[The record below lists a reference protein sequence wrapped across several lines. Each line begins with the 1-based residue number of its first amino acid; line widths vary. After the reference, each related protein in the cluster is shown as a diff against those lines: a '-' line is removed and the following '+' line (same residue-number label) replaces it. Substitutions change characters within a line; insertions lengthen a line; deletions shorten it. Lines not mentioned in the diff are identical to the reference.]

1 MTKGKDLKMALRRD
15 AGYRKAP
22 APNENVR
29 GPEYAMSF
37 ACFTCKTA
45 HKRHFENSPSE
56 YPRFI
61 KCPIC
66 KECAINVGRNFK
78 APKKSDT
85 SQWKKVKYL
94 VENGF
99 VFQHIYEEQE
109 NGSLN
114 KVEYPK
120 TLNDAKEFVLK
131 YKSQA
136 INNALITNRST

>member
-1 MTKGKDLKMALRRD
+1 M
-15 AGYRKAP
+15 
-22 APNENVR
+22 
-29 GPEYAMSF
+29 
-37 ACFTCKTA
+37 
-45 HKRHFENSPSE
+45 
-56 YPRFI
+56 
-61 KCPIC
+61 
-66 KECAINVGRNFK
+66 
-78 APKKSDT
+78 
-85 SQWKKVKYL
+85 
-94 VENGF
+94 ENGF

>member
-1 MTKGKDLKMALRRD
+1 MTKDKDLKMALRRD

-22 APNENVR
+22 APIEKVR

-45 HKRHFENSPSE
+45 HKRHYKKVPSE
-56 YPRFI
+56 YPKFI
-61 KCPIC
+61 ECPIC
-66 KECAINVGRNFK
+66 KEHAINVGRNFK
-78 APKKSDT
+78 IPKKSDT
-85 SQWKKVKYL
+85 NQWKKVKYL

-109 NGSLN
+109 DGSLN

-120 TLNDAKEFVLK
+120 TLNDAEAFVLK
-131 YKSQA
+131 YKNQA
-136 INNALITNRST
+136 INNAL